1 MRKINDILIFWYNF
15 VKQFILY
22 PIKKKTNV
30 GYKKIEINKNLKNTY
45 QGKRCFILGNGP
57 SLKKESLF
65 LLHNNYVFT
74 VNQIARNSQFDNIN
88 PVAHFWVDDNFFK
101 IDTQKEEDLEL
112 LRMMKAVPE
121 QKKDTLCFYP
131 LKQEQ
136 FIKKHRLDNEN
147 VRYLLPELRI
157 SESYNFKADLTRYTP
172 NFGTVVQHA
181 IYVAIYMGF
190 KEIYLLGCDS
200 TGIISTLNAKLQSE
214 NSTYSYKVT
223 ENEKKRMES
232 MVDSSDIT
240 SYAYS
245 YYMTLQGFKI
255 LKKYCDKRKIKLVNL
270 SCESVLDMLPRQSLE
285 DVICNI

>member
-1 MRKINDILIFWYNF
+1 
-15 VKQFILY
+15 
-22 PIKKKTNV
+22 
-30 GYKKIEINKNLKNTY
+30 
-45 QGKRCFILGNGP
+45 
-57 SLKKESLF
+57 
-65 LLHNNYVFT
+65 
-74 VNQIARNSQFDNIN
+74 
-88 PVAHFWVDDNFFK
+88 
-101 IDTQKEEDLEL
+101 
-112 LRMMKAVPE
+112 
-121 QKKDTLCFYP
+121 FYP